1 MKNRKTG
8 ALFHVVRAAVR
19 RLRTDKAWTQQQ
31 LADKM
36 GIHSMDVCRFERGIT
51 HQDMKLSR
59 VEAYALALGVR
70 PADLLD
76 AKAAPAPAA
85 VTRPTPMGR
94 KPVKRAA
101 APKAKAVAKRASA
114 RKPLALSKGRKASR
128 RR

>member
-19 RLRTDKAWTQQQ
+19 RLRTEKAWTQQQ

-70 PADLLD
+70 PSDLLD
-76 AKAAPAPAA
+76 AKAA
-85 VTRPTPMGR
+85 
-94 KPVKRAA
+94 AA
-101 APKAKAVAKRASA
+101 APVAVKPARKGLTKKVAKRATT
-114 RKPLALSKGRKASR
+114 RKPMALPKRKASR